1 MERYINPAKIRLTA
15 VGSVDENGDVLVSMA
30 DVRKAIAQTPSADV
44 AEVRRGK
51 WEIKYKFKNFFP
63 LPLMDAV
70 IACSAC
76 GYEPQKYSDEYKNYK
91 FCPMCGAQMEQEGNR

>member
-1 MERYINPAKIRLTA
+1 MERYINPEKIRLTA
-15 VGSVDENGDVLVSMA
+15 VGTVDENGDVLVSMA

-44 AEVRRGK
+44 VEAKRGE
-51 WEIKYKFKNFFP
+51 WEIKYKFKSVFP

-76 GYEPQKYSDEYKNYK
+76 KYEPPKYSDEYKSYN
-91 FCPMCGAQMEQEGNR
+91 FCPMCGARMKGEVNR